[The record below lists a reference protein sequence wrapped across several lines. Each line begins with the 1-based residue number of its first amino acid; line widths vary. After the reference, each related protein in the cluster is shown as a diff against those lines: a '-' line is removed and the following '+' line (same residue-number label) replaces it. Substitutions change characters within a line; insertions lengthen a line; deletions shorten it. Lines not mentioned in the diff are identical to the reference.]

1 MKTANEY
8 TGGSQEKENHTI
20 TVQTLKQKFPLSLLF
35 IFLLLAAGIAIAGAL
50 YYHGEKQQLRHEVE
64 ERLSTVADLK
74 VRQITEWRQ
83 ERVGDATLLMRNRF
97 LAEGIQRILEN
108 DNAAAAT
115 QALRSL
121 MRSFIEYHLYQQIF
135 LLDTNGRQIVSVPDN
150 RKEIGRHALKLAFE
164 ALNKKRLILSSLHTG
179 QGGKD
184 IHIDLLAPVL
194 TGGDT
199 GSHALGVLLLRIDPE
214 KFLFPLI
221 QSWPTPSKS
230 AETLLVC
237 REGNEVVFLNELRHQ
252 KDTALTLRYPLETS
266 AIPAAMAIRGQTG
279 IVEGKDYRNVP
290 VLAALRAIPDTPWF
304 LVAKIDKKEV
314 FALMGK
320 RFAFVTTIVSVL
332 ILASGLGVLLFWRHQ
347 SAELYR
353 RQYETEH
360 ERQVYAQRYEHL
372 TRYANDI
379 ILLTERDGKIIDV
392 NERAVAAYGY
402 DHETIR
408 QMNLRDLR
416 SPETKLLL
424 NGELKEVEEQNGM
437 VFETMH
443 QNRGGTVFPVEVS
456 SRIIEI
462 DGKIYYQSI
471 VRDISERKEAE
482 KRLYH
487 ANRLYAVLSEVNQT
501 IIRTPARD
509 QLFQNICRIAIEFGE
524 FKFAWI
530 AIKQEGEEALTIAA
544 FDGIAKDFSEKMR
557 MFVHD
562 MVAGR
567 GKLGEAVRHGR
578 SYLCNDIQND
588 PEMRQWSAEAENQGC
603 RSYAAFPF
611 RISEKASGFLF
622 LCSAEVSFFNTGE
635 IKLLEEVA
643 GDIAYALK
651 NMEMEEKRRHVEKEL
666 VQHKEQLEELV
677 RDRTSQLENANKQ
690 LKEIN
695 EELGAFSYS
704 VSHDLRAP
712 LRHIAGFVDLLNRT
726 AADTLDEKGKHYLKV
741 ISDSSKHM
749 AKLIDDLLSFSRTG
763 RSEVKKTPVD
773 LNQLLEEVLNNMND
787 ETAARDITWE
797 FARLPEV
804 EGDRPMLKLVFTNL
818 ISNAVKFTKP
828 TPQAR
833 IEIGCE
839 SNEEEFVCFIRDNGA
854 GFDMT
859 YADRLF
865 CVFQRLHRPE
875 EFEGTGIGLANVKRI
890 IQKHGGKTWAEGK
903 VDEGATF
910 YFTLPKTSHQEV

>member
-1 MKTANEY
+1 VTVE
-8 TGGSQEKENHTI
+8 TI
-20 TVQTLKQKFPLSLLF
+20 KQKFPFSLLI
-35 IFLLLAAGIAIAGAL
+35 IFLLLAAGIAIAGSL
-50 YYHGEKQQLRHEVE
+50 SYRGEKQQIRHEVA
-64 ERLSTVADLK
+64 ERLSTIASLK
-74 VRQITEWRQ
+74 VRQIAEWRQ
-83 ERVGDATLLMRNRF
+83 ERIGDATVLMHNLF
-97 LAEGIQRILEN
+97 VAEGIQRILEN
-108 DNAAAAT
+108 TNAAAAR

-121 MRSFIEYHLYQQIF
+121 MRSFIEYYNYQYIV
-135 LLDTNGRQIVSVPDN
+135 LLDPKGRQIVSVPDN
-150 RKEIGRHALKLAFE
+150 KKETGQYALKLAFE
-164 ALNKKRLILSSLHTG
+164 ALNKKRIVPSNLHSG
-179 QGGKD
+179 QDRKD
-184 IHIDLLAPVL
+184 IYIDLFVPVV
-194 TGGDT
+194 TGKET
-199 GSHALGVLLLRIDPE
+199 GAHALGVMLLRIDPE
-214 KFLFPLI
+214 KYLFPLI
-221 QSWPTPSKS
+221 QSWPTPSKT

-252 KDTALTLRYPLETS
+252 KDTALTLRFPAETS
-266 AIPAAMAIRGQTG
+266 TIPAALAARGQEG

-290 VLAALRAIPDTPWF
+290 VLADIRAIPDSPWF

-314 FALMGK
+314 FALLEK
-320 RFAFVTTIVSVL
+320 RSSFIITIVSIL
-332 ILASGLGVLLFWRHQ
+332 ILASGFSVLLFWRHQ
-347 SAELYR
+347 SAEFYR

-360 ERQVYAQRYEHL
+360 EKQVYAQRYEHL

-402 DHETIR
+402 ERETIQ

-456 SRIIEI
+456 SRIIDI
-462 DGKIYYQSI
+462 DGKRYYQGI

-482 KRLYH
+482 KKLYH

-501 IIRTPARD
+501 IMRTPTRE
-509 QLFQNICRIAIEFGE
+509 QLFQNVCRIVIEFGE

-530 AIKQEGEEALTIAA
+530 AIKQENEEALTITA
-544 FDGIAKDFSEKMR
+544 FNGIAKDFTEKMR

-562 MVAGR
+562 MAEGR
-567 GKLGEAVRHGR
+567 GKLGDAVRGGY

-588 PEMRQWSAEAENQGC
+588 PEMQQWSAEAKIQGC

-622 LCSAEVSFFNTGE
+622 LCSAEVSFFNAGE

-651 NMEMEEKRRHVEKEL
+651 NIEGEEKRKHMEKEL

-677 RDRTSQLENANKQ
+677 RERTSQLEIAYTQ
-690 LKEIN
+690 LEEIN
-695 EELGAFSYS
+695 QELEAFSYS

-712 LRHIAGFVDLLNRT
+712 LRHCTGFIELLNKT
-726 AADTLDEKGKHYLKV
+726 ASDALNENGKHYLKV
-741 ISDSSKHM
+741 ISDASKHM
-749 AKLIDDLLSFSRTG
+749 AKLIDDLLSFSKIG
-763 RSEVKKTPVD
+763 RSEVKKTSVD
-773 LNQLLEEVLNNMND
+773 LNQLLEEVLNELED

-797 FARLPEV
+797 FSRLPEV
-804 EGDRPMLKLVFTNL
+804 EGDRSMLKLVFTNL

-828 TPQAR
+828 KPQAR
-833 IEIGCE
+833 IEIGYE
-839 SNEEEFVCFIRDNGA
+839 SNEKELVCFIRDNGA

-865 CVFQRLHRPE
+865 GVFQRLHRPE

-890 IQKHGGKTWAEGK
+890 ILKHGGRTWAEGK

-910 YFTLPKTSHQEV
+910 YFTLPKTVH

>member
-8 TGGSQEKENHTI
+8 TGGSQEKEN
-20 TVQTLKQKFPLSLLF
+20 QQKFPLSLLF

-74 VRQITEWRQ
+74 VKQIVEWRR
-83 ERVGDATLLMRNRF
+83 ERLADATMIKENIFIAESAKR
-97 LAEGIQRILEN
+97 LAERNNGDTAHRLLSFMQSFKKAYGYHDLRLFDLRGNEVLSTARVTKTMGLQAKELAN
-108 DNAAAAT
+108 NAVKHKN
-115 QALRSL
+115 
-121 MRSFIEYHLYQQIF
+121 IIF
-135 LLDTNGRQIVSVPDN
+135 SP
-150 RKEIGRHALKLAFE
+150 
-164 ALNKKRLILSSLHTG
+164 LHEDKSDKG
-179 QGGKD
+179 
-184 IHIDLLAPVL
+184 IHIDLIAPL
-194 TGGDT
+194 FAGAEAEPQ
-199 GSHALGVLLLRIDPE
+199 ALGVMLLRIDPE
-214 KFLFPLI
+214 KYLFPLI
-221 QSWPTPSKS
+221 QSWPTPSKT

-279 IVEGKDYRNVP
+279 VVEGNDYRNVP
-290 VLAALRAIPDTPWF
+290 VLAALRAVPDTPWF
-304 LVAKIDKKEV
+304 IVVKTDKKEV

-320 RFAFVTTIVSVL
+320 RFAFVTIIVSVL

-443 QNRGGTVFPVEVS
+443 QNRGGKVFPVEVS
-456 SRIIEI
+456 SRIIDI
-462 DGKIYYQSI
+462 DGKRYYQSI

-509 QLFQNICRIAIEFGE
+509 QLFQNICRIAIEFGK

-544 FDGIAKDFSEKMR
+544 FEGIAKDFSEKMR

-567 GKLGEAVRHGR
+567 GKLGEAVRNGH
-578 SYLCNDIQND
+578 SYLCNDIRND

-611 RISEKASGFLF
+611 RISGKASGFLF
-622 LCSAEVSFFNTGE
+622 LCSEEVSFFDAGE

-651 NMEMEEKRRHVEKEL
+651 NMEVEEKRSHVEKEL

-677 RDRTSQLENANKQ
+677 RERTAQLENANKQ

-763 RSEVKKTPVD
+763 RSDVKKSLVD
-773 LNQLLEEVLNNMND
+773 LNQLLEEVLSDLKD

-910 YFTLPKTSHQEV
+910 YFTLPKTSHQEI